1 MRQRGDTAPV
11 RGRRRKIPTPRGP
24 NRRRQALLAGL
35 AVLGLAAGYLAANF
49 FAHRPEPV
57 VATEQDREAAPAE
70 AMPAPW
76 YKTQGPPPGLVT
88 RPDAAIYPDA
98 NGKSSPA
105 TARAYEEALP
115 TDVYVAT
122 PPAAQP
128 PPPVPPAESP
138 AVAPSVTA
146 PAVPAPAIGEPAWR
160 RFALAA
166 PDAGGR
172 PMIAVVIDD
181 MGLDRKRSARA
192 VNLAGP
198 LTLSFLT
205 YADDLSGQTAAAR
218 AAGHELLL
226 HVSMEP
232 TSTSVDPGPN
242 VLLIGET
249 PDEIRRR
256 LTWGLDRASG
266 YVGINNHMGSK
277 FTGDGPAM
285 AVVMAVLRSRGLL
298 FLDSRTTPDSMAAR
312 EARRAGVPVLERNV
326 FLDNLNEVAAVN
338 DRLAEVERI
347 ARHHG
352 TAIAIGHP
360 RDATLAALAAWI
372 PHLKERGFVLVPLT
386 AILKTS
392 GHPQARA
399 G

>member
-1 MRQRGDTAPV
+1 MRQRRDNAPA
-11 RGRRRKIPTPRGP
+11 RGRPRKFPAPLKP
-24 NRRRQALLAGL
+24 NHRRQVLLAGL
-35 AVLGLAAGYLAANF
+35 AVLGLAAGYLVANF
-49 FAHRPEPV
+49 FGHHPEPV
-57 VATEQDREAAPAE
+57 AVADHDRVAA
-70 AMPAPW
+70 PAPW
-76 YKTQGPPPGLVT
+76 YKTQGAPPALVT
-88 RPDAAIYPDA
+88 RPDVPIYPDA
-98 NGKSSPA
+98 NDKPPQA
-105 TARAYEEALP
+105 KERAYEEALP
-115 TDVYVAT
+115 ADVYVAA
-122 PPAAQP
+122 PPATMP
-128 PPPVPPAESP
+128 PPAESP
-138 AVAPSVTA
+138 AVLPAVPPALKA

-192 VNLAGP
+192 VDLAGP

-205 YADDLSGQTAAAR
+205 YADDLGGQTAAAR

-226 HVSMEP
+226 HISMEP
-232 TSTSVDPGPN
+232 TSRTIDPGPN
-242 VLLIGET
+242 VLLTGET

-285 AVVMAVLRSRGLL
+285 AVVMEVLRSRGLL
-298 FLDSRTTPDSMAAR
+298 FLDSRTTPDSMGAR
-312 EARRAGVPVLERNV
+312 EAHRAGVPVLERNV
-326 FLDNLNEVAAVN
+326 FLDNVNEVAAVN

-386 AILKTS
+386 AVLKAAM
-392 GHPQARA
+392 HPQARA